1 MKRMLLILM
10 VLASATMAGDRQMKA
25 LLVGTW
31 DDVGT
36 TVDSAAGGQIFRSDG
51 YWTFKTGFH
60 GDQVDEHTD
69 KWDIK
74 GGKLIEIRP
83 GGESARYYTILL
95 LTKHEF
101 LARETA
107 HTRGYIF
114 LTRDDD

>member
-1 MKRMLLILM
+1 MKKMLLILM
-10 VLASATMAGDRQMKA
+10 VLASAALAGDRQMKA

-31 DDVGT
+31 NDIGT
-36 TVDSAAGGQIFRSDG
+36 TVDSAAGSQTFRSDG
-51 YWTFKTGFH
+51 YWTFKAGTH

-83 GGESARYYTILL
+83 GGESARDYTILL

-101 LARETA
+101 LARENA
-107 HTRGYIF
+107 HGRGYIF

>member
-10 VLASATMAGDRQMKA
+10 ILASAAMAGDRQMKA

-31 DDVGT
+31 DDGPDKT
-36 TVDSAAGGQIFRSDG
+36 QTFRSDR
-51 YWTFKTGFH
+51 YWIF
-60 GDQVDEHTD
+60 GDDEVNEPRF

-74 GGKLIEIRP
+74 GGKLIEIHLGP
-83 GGESARYYTILL
+83 AEAARYYVVLL

-107 HTRGYIF
+107 HGRGYIF
-114 LTRDDD
+114 LTRSDTEDP

>member
-10 VLASATMAGDRQMKA
+10 VLASAAMAGDRQMKA

-31 DDVGT
+31 NEGRSDNT
-36 TVDSAAGGQIFRSDG
+36 QTFRSDR
-51 YWTFKTGFH
+51 YWIF
-60 GDQVDEHTD
+60 GDDEIDEHTD
-69 KWDIK
+69 KWEIK

-83 GGESARYYTILL
+83 GPEGERYYTILL

-107 HTRGYIF
+107 HGRGYIF